1 MPNSYVE
8 YSSGLT
14 ETTYSI
20 PFNYIAIDDVAVK
33 GFDGSNWSDLTV
45 ASRDASAKTVTLDA
59 APSAYQKIRVWRNTS
74 TEQLVDFQNG
84 SRLSERDLDTAYQQ
98 GLFVAQEVSENAST
112 EVEGIGPQGP
122 QGIQGPAG
130 TDPFDESG
138 NLVVTNGSVGV
149 KTTPT
154 VDLTIAGSAASSQI
168 QLSGSDT
175 STYNRIYGDN
185 SGIMILSADA
195 GNTAAGSSMRFNVDA
210 SERMRIDQSGNF
222 GLGRTDPVQ
231 RLDVYNAT
239 NNQWTCRLRHD
250 GFSGVNYFLQFDHG
264 GGVIGA
270 VTGNGSSV
278 TYATTSDYRLKENVV
293 DITDGITRVKQ
304 LEPKKFNFIADAG
317 TTVDGFIAHEAQV
330 VVPESVTGTKDE
342 VDDEGNPVMQ
352 GIDQAKLVPLL
363 TAALQ
368 EAIAKIEDLET
379 RVEALENA

>member
-1 MPNSYVE
+1 M
-8 YSSGLT
+8 
-14 ETTYSI
+14 SI
-20 PFNYIAIDDVAVK
+20 TK
-33 GFDGSNWSDLTV
+33 SNTRMLEGEDLTL
-45 ASRDASAKTVTLDA
+45 T
-59 APSAYQKIRVWRNTS
+59 
-74 TEQLVDFQNG
+74 G
-84 SRLSERDLDTAYQQ
+84 SL
-98 GLFVAQEVSENAST
+98 
-112 EVEGIGPQGP
+112 GIGTSSPTSVLDVRRGD
-122 QGIQGPAG
+122 
-130 TDPFDESG
+130 TDGKIAEFHQSTGYGLDVSSSESVAKITSG
-138 NLVVTNGSVGV
+138 YNQAFAFETG
-149 KTTPT
+149 TTPT
-154 VDLTIAGSAASSQI
+154 
-168 QLSGSDT
+168 
-175 STYNRIYGDN
+175 
-185 SGIMILSADA
+185 
-195 GNTAAGSSMRFNVDA
+195 
-210 SERMRIDQSGNF
+210 ERMRIDQSGNV

-317 TTVDGFIAHEAQV
+317 TTVDGFIAHEAQA

-368 EAIAKIEDLET
+368 EAIAKIEVLET